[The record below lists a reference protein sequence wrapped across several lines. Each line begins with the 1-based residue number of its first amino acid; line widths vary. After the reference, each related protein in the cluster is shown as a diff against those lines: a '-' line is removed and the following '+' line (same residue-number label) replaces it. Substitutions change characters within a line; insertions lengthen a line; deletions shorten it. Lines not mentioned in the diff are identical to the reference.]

1 MKNARLLL
9 IPPLLFLI
17 VFFVYPIAAMLARSV
32 SGGAAGGLSVQT
44 YVEVLRQPVYLLILA
59 NTFRIAAIVTAVCL
73 AIGYPTA
80 YYLTQ
85 MAGDRAPIYLAF
97 VAVPYFTSVL
107 VRTYAWMVLLGNDGL
122 INHLLLGMHV
132 VSAPVKLL
140 YTDTGVV
147 VGMTYVLLPYM
158 IIALYAVMH
167 GIDQTLV
174 RAAAAFG
181 AGPWERF
188 RRVFFPLSL
197 PGVVGGS
204 LLVFVIALGFFITPA
219 LMGGP
224 SDQMIAMLIQT
235 AVEQLLNWNLAS
247 VLGTLLLA
255 ATVVG
260 LVFYDRLVG
269 LEKMLGRGT
278 P

>member
-1 MKNARLLL
+1 MKGVRLLL
-9 IPPLLFLI
+9 IPPLLFLV
-17 VFFVYPIAAMLARSV
+17 VFFVYPIAAMLERSF
-32 SGGAAGGLSVQT
+32 SGGVQT

-59 NTFRIAAIVTAVCL
+59 NTFRIAGIVTAVCL
-73 AIGYPTA
+73 LIGYPTA

-85 MAGDRAPIYLAF
+85 IAGDRAPIYLAF

-122 INHLLLGMHV
+122 INHLLLGLHV
-132 VSAPVKLL
+132 VSSPVKLL
-140 YTDTGVV
+140 YTDIGVV
-147 VGMTYVLLPYM
+147 VGMSYVLLPYM

-167 GIDQTLV
+167 GIDKTLV

-204 LLVFVIALGFFITPA
+204 LLVFIIALGFFITPA

-247 VLGTLLLA
+247 VLGALLLA
-255 ATVVG
+255 ATVIG
-260 LVFYDRLVG
+260 LIFYDRLVG
-269 LEKMLGRGT
+269 LEKMLGRGI
-278 P
+278 